1 VTFGES
7 DLAALAAVEEI
18 EIETRSAEGEI
29 HRTIIW
35 AVVGEGTVYVRSYR
49 GATARWYREASVDPN
64 VEILLD
70 GRRLEARVAPATDP
84 ASVKASSAAFRRKY
98 AGDPSMGAMVRPE
111 VLDTTMKVEP
121 RATAAPGAVE

>member
-18 EIETRSAEGEI
+18 EIETRSATGET

-35 AVVGEGTVYVRSYR
+35 PAVGEGTVYIRSYR
-49 GATARWYREASVDPN
+49 GAGARWYREATVDPN
-64 VEILLD
+64 VGILLE
-70 GRRLEARVAPATDP
+70 GRRLAARVVPATDP
-84 ASVKASSAAFRRKY
+84 ASVTACSAAFRRKY

-111 VLDTTMKVEP
+111 VLETTMRVEA
-121 RATAAPGAVE
+121 RAAVPETAA